1 MILTPTR
8 LHIFYQNHGIPSQT
22 PVSSTMYDIARK
34 PCPGDALEADRKLI
48 LEVATSVDLHGSI
61 DLPHKPEAS
70 VEANG
75 ASQDEEGIRNDQHVT
90 KVENA

>member
-1 MILTPTR
+1 
-8 LHIFYQNHGIPSQT
+8 
-22 PVSSTMYDIARK
+22 MYDIARK